1 MATLEMLQWQKQ
13 LVQRRQHLKRKL
25 RVVIRIHD
33 DWFHTWCRRGDPSYL
48 QLMLAWESYH
58 ARCQRIC
65 QLEEELMQLEEQLAA
80 VKHHHQS

>member
-13 LVQRRQHLKRKL
+13 LVQRRL
-25 RVVIRIHD
+25 RVVIRVHD
-33 DWFHTWCRRGDPSYL
+33 DWFHTFFRRGDPSWEH
-48 QLMLAWESYH
+48 LMLAWEFYH

-80 VKHHHQS
+80 VKYYHQS